1 MGLFDIFKKLGGET
15 EKAPPPKTPLEL
27 LEIELRENLDQSKR
41 FHKDAEIGF
50 GKADFFKIEVWDNL
64 NKEELSENQKETF
77 EKAYKLIEKMNEELN
92 LLEVEKNGYIKG
104 NISRESKDNGQA
116 ILENALNHFSNDQKS
131 LSKL

>member
-27 LEIELRENLDQSKR
+27 LEIELRDNLNQFKL

-50 GKADFFKIEVWDNL
+50 GKADFFKTKVWDNL
-64 NKEELSENQKETF
+64 NKEELSETQKQIFDKT
-77 EKAYKLIEKMNEELN
+77 YQLIQKMNEELS

-104 NISRESKDNGQA
+104 NISRESKDEGQT
-116 ILENALNHFSNDQKS
+116 ILENALKDLGKFRAH
-131 LSKL
+131 

>member
-27 LEIELRENLDQSKR
+27 LEIELRDNLNQFKL
-41 FHKDAEIGF
+41 FHKDTEIGF

-64 NKEELSENQKETF
+64 IKDELSETQKQIF
-77 EKAYKLIEKMNEELN
+77 DKAYQLIQKMNEELS

-104 NISRESKDNGQA
+104 NISRESKDEGQI
-116 ILENALNHFSNDQKS
+116 ILENALKDLGKVRAH
-131 LSKL
+131 